1 MSDPIFSQQQG
12 AQAGSGSNLKVA
24 ILFGAV
30 IALLA
35 FSVYQFIQLDRVQSD
50 FTKFRDATLTELAN
64 LKEASSVTTATQ
76 RKNIETL
83 REELEAARR
92 QADVAV
98 GQAKTEALKRAEQLN
113 AQLAAEQRRQS
124 EQLSSAIS
132 EVKETAVA
140 ASSGVGEVKGEVG
153 TMKSDF
159 AATKAELDKTIAQL
173 KAVTGDMGVMSGLV
187 ATNSKELSALK
198 QLGDRNYFDFD
209 LKKSK
214 RPQRVGDITIQLKKT
229 DTKRNRFTIDVVADD
244 KKVEKKDKNVN
255 EPVQFYVSKARQPY
269 ELVVNEIRKDQIIG
283 YLATPKVQSSR

>member
-1 MSDPIFSQQQG
+1 MSDPIFPQQES
-12 AQAGSGSNLKVA
+12 QAGSGSSLKVA

-50 FTKFRDATLTELAN
+50 FAKFRDATLTELAN

-76 RKNIETL
+76 RKHIETL

-98 GQAKTEALKRAEQLN
+98 GQAKTEALRRAEQLS
-113 AQLAAEQRRQS
+113 AELAAEHRRQS
-124 EQLSSAIS
+124 EQLSNAIS

-140 ASSGVGEVKGEVG
+140 ASSGLGEVKGEVG

-159 AATKAELDKTIAQL
+159 AATKAELDQTIAQL
-173 KAVTGDMGVMSGLV
+173 KAVTGDMGVMSGLI
-187 ATNSKELSALK
+187 ATNAKELAALK

-214 RPQRVGDITIQLKKT
+214 RPQRVGDVTIQLKKT
-229 DTKRNRFTIDVVADD
+229 DTKRNRFTIELVADD

-255 EPVQFYVSKARQPY
+255 EPVQFYVSKAKQPY

-283 YLATPKVQSSR
+283 YLATPKVHVGR

>member
-1 MSDPIFSQQQG
+1 
-12 AQAGSGSNLKVA
+12 
-24 ILFGAV
+24 V

-50 FTKFRDATLTELAN
+50 FAKFRDATLTELAN

-76 RKNIETL
+76 RKHIETL

-98 GQAKTEALKRAEQLN
+98 GQAKTEALRRAEQLS
-113 AQLAAEQRRQS
+113 AELAAEHRRQS
-124 EQLSSAIS
+124 EQLSNAIS

-140 ASSGVGEVKGEVG
+140 ASSGLGEVKGEVG

-159 AATKAELDKTIAQL
+159 AATKAELDQTIAQL
-173 KAVTGDMGVMSGLV
+173 KAVTGDMGVMSGLI
-187 ATNSKELSALK
+187 ATNAKELAALK

-214 RPQRVGDITIQLKKT
+214 RPQRVGDVTIQLKKT
-229 DTKRNRFTIDVVADD
+229 DTKRNRFTIELVADD

-255 EPVQFYVSKARQPY
+255 EPVQFYVSKAKQPY

-283 YLATPKVQSSR
+283 YLATPKVHVGR